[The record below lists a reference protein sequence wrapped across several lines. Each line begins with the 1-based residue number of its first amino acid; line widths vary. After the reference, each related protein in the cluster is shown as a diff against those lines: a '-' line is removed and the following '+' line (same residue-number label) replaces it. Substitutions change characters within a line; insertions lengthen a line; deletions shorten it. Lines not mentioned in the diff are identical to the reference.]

1 MNEDVPA
8 YGLWPL
14 VVINALIFIIFA
26 FSFFKPHT
34 RRDWRTFGT
43 FSAFLVA
50 LFTEMYGF
58 PLTIYVLAGWLGGR
72 FPGLERL
79 THNSGHLWQALLGW
93 EGDPHLSPIHLLSD
107 GFIFAG
113 FMLLAAAWKVLY
125 AAQRTGTVAV
135 SGPYGYMRH
144 PQYVAFIA
152 IMVGF
157 LIQWPTLITLAMFP
171 VLVTMYV
178 RLARREERES
188 LAAFAEE
195 YARYAAATPAFIP
208 RRPPLT
214 PAPQH

>member
-188 LAAFAEE
+188 LAAFGEE